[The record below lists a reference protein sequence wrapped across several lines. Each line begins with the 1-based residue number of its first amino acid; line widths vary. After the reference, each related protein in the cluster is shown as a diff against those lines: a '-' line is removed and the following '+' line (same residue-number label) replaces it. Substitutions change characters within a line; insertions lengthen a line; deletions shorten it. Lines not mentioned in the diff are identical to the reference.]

1 MLFDTVLRNVKIVN
15 MKGEYNIGI
24 NEGKIS
30 KISKTGLNGE
40 NVISP
45 GEGEVVLPGLIDPHV
60 HFRDPG
66 LTYKEDF
73 HTGSMSAANG
83 GFTTVIDMPNTKPI
97 TNTYK
102 NFHEK
107 IKIGEKKS
115 IVNFGL
121 NSGFNTYGEMCKIA
135 ELKPASFKIFMDLET
150 DSSLNEKFK
159 DLQRLN
165 TELGTSFLVSCHCE
179 NRFIVHEN
187 TYYQKSKKENQSI
200 DYSYARPSEAE
211 IVSIKQVLDLIRKY
225 DLKAHICHLSTV
237 KGLKEV
243 LKSPCDVSYEFTPH
257 HIYLDN
263 TYFNSLGNM
272 VKTNPPLRNVNDK
285 IGLKNI
291 NPKCM
296 IGTDHAPHTINEKNL
311 GVWDSKPGIG
321 NLECVLPLLLTE
333 VNNGSLSLGLL
344 AKIMSENPAKRF
356 HLENKGEICEG
367 YDADITIV
375 NLKESGVI
383 NPMEF
388 YSKAKYSPFKNWT
401 YTGKPV
407 MTIVNGEVIMEKGEI
422 LKRDIDRKGEKISK
436 YVHS

>member
-24 NEGKIS
+24 SEGKIS
-30 KISKTGLNGE
+30 KISKTDLNGE
-40 NVISP
+40 KLISLE
-45 GEGEVVLPGLIDPHV
+45 EGEVVLPGLIDPHV

-83 GFTTVIDMPNTKPI
+83 GFTTVIDMPNTKPL

-121 NSGFNTYGEMCKIA
+121 NAGFNTYEEMCKIA
-135 ELKPASFKIFMDLET
+135 ELKPTSFKIFMDLENDT
-150 DSSLNEKFK
+150 SLNEKFK
-159 DLQRLN
+159 DLRRLN
-165 TELGTSFLVSCHCE
+165 TELGTNFLVSCHCE

-187 TYYQKSKKENQSI
+187 TYYQKSKPVNQSI
-200 DYSYARPSEAE
+200 DYSYARPADAE
-211 IVSIKQVLDLIRKY
+211 IVSIKQALDLIKKY
-225 DLKAHICHLSTV
+225 DLKAHICHLSTIE
-237 KGLKEV
+237 GLESV
-243 LKSPCDVSYEFTPH
+243 LKSKCDVSYEFTPH

-263 TYFNSLGNM
+263 TYFNSLGNL
-272 VKTNPPLRNVNDK
+272 VKTNPPLRSVNDK

-291 NPKCM
+291 TPECM
-296 IGTDHAPHTINEKNL
+296 IGTDHAPHTLSEKNL

-321 NLECVLPLLLTE
+321 NLESVLPLLLTE
-333 VNNGSLSLGLL
+333 VNKSNFSLGLL
-344 AKIMSENPAKRF
+344 ARIMSENPAKRF
-356 HLENKGEICEG
+356 HLENKGEIREG
-367 YDADITIV
+367 YDADLTIV
-375 NLKESGVI
+375 NLKESGAI
-383 NPMEF
+383 NPETF
-388 YSKAKYSPFKNWT
+388 YSKAKYSPFKNWS
-401 YTGKPV
+401 YIGKPV

-422 LKRDIDRKGEKISK
+422 LKEDIDGKGEKYNK

>member
-1 MLFDTVLRNVKIVN
+1 MLFDTVLKNVKIVN

-30 KISKTGLNGE
+30 KISKLKLEGE
-40 NVISP
+40 KIISLK
-45 GEGEVVLPGLIDPHV
+45 EGEVVLPGLIDPHV

-83 GFTTVIDMPNTKPI
+83 GFTTVIDMPNTKPL

-102 NFHEK
+102 NFSEK

-115 IVNFGL
+115 IINFGL
-121 NSGFNTYGEMCKIA
+121 NSGFNTYEEMCKIA
-135 ELKPASFKIFMDLET
+135 ELKPCSFKIFMDLET
-150 DSSLNEKFK
+150 DSSLNEKFR
-159 DLQRLN
+159 DLERLN
-165 TELGTSFLVSCHCE
+165 NELNSDFLVSCHCE
-179 NRFIVHEN
+179 NRFIIHEN
-187 TYYQKSKKENQSI
+187 TYYQKSKPVNQSI
-200 DYSYARPSEAE
+200 DYSYARPSDAE
-211 IVSIKQVLDLIRKY
+211 IVSIKQALDLIGKY
-225 DLKAHICHLSTV
+225 NLKAHICHLSTIE
-237 KGLKEV
+237 GLKSV
-243 LKSPCDVSYEFTPH
+243 LNSKCDVSYEFTPH
-257 HIYLDN
+257 HLLLDN
-263 TYFNSLGNM
+263 SYFNSLGNM
-272 VKTNPPLRNVNDK
+272 IKTNPPLRNVKDK

-291 NPKCM
+291 NSECM

-311 GVWDSKPGIG
+311 GVWDSKPGIV
-321 NLECVLPLLLTE
+321 NLETVLPLLLTE
-333 VNNGSLSLGLL
+333 VNRGRLSLGLL

-356 HLENKGEICEG
+356 NLGTKGEIREG
-367 YDADITIV
+367 YDADLTII

-383 NPMEF
+383 DPGEF

-422 LKRDIDRKGEKISK
+422 VKRDIDKTGEKINK